1 MSIISLS
8 CRLHYYQVQM
18 HLKGMILTI
27 LGQGLGST
35 LKMLLDMCP
44 ARTFKLSFCNTFLLQ
59 VKSYLFV
66 ASFASFQSI
75 APLAWLASAALVL
88 LNRVMPQYR

>member
-1 MSIISLS
+1 
-8 CRLHYYQVQM
+8 
-18 HLKGMILTI
+18 LKGMILTI

-59 VKSYLFV
+59 VKSYLF
-66 ASFASFQSI
+66 ACFAC
-75 APLAWLASAALVL
+75 LASIDCPAGVACQCSACVAQSGDATVPLTLKVTGS
-88 LNRVMPQYR
+88 VT